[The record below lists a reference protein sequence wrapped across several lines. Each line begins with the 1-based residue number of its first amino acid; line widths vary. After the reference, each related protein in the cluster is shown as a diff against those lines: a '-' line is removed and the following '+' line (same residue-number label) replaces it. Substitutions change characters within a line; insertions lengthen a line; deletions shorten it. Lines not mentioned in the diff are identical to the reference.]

1 MSTLRYG
8 ATIKEEKRNMED
20 KKIEKERVSKV
31 IATGGDRVGTIM
43 SDSERQE
50 ERESEIDKDQ
60 KKEEGKKRHI
70 LVEQTNTHGERQGK
84 SKEV

>member
-1 MSTLRYG
+1 MSALRYG

-20 KKIEKERVSKV
+20 KKTEKERVSKV
-31 IATGGDRVGTIM
+31 IDTGGNRVVTIM

-50 ERESEIDKDQ
+50 EQERESDKDQ

-70 LVEQTNTHGERQGK
+70 LVEQTNTQGERQGK
-84 SKEV
+84 SK